1 MEISHAGKKEPRMFT
16 DGERPQPVVESA
28 PRHTS
33 RLIAAQCL
41 ECRIRNPPPLCSA
54 RRRGHHLRFTVG
66 DRQDRRMR
74 RHDSN
79 PPDFGGTNEVIA
91 SALAFVALAVALA
104 AVSVIVEVAW
114 LRRQSL
120 I

>member
-1 MEISHAGKKEPRMFT
+1 
-16 DGERPQPVVESA
+16 
-28 PRHTS
+28 
-33 RLIAAQCL
+33 
-41 ECRIRNPPPLCSA
+41 
-54 RRRGHHLRFTVG
+54 
-66 DRQDRRMR
+66 MR

-79 PPDFGGTNEVIA
+79 PPAFGGTNDVIA
-91 SALAFVALAVALA
+91 SAPAFVTLAVALA